1 MNQSLSQKEI
11 QELIRKMNQEINVLQ
26 TNMIVLDFNADNMS
40 LNNENQLI
48 ELKENLTNVLKNT
61 KKVCDWI
68 KAMK

>member
-40 LNNENQLI
+40 SNNENQLI